1 MTCHKVIENN
11 KTVDL
16 TFEEKNILLEDSLEA
31 DANHSTASLL
41 NDRISAM
48 VCFKRSL
55 CQEIE
60 VNQKCKSV
68 THTVCVKRKVA

>member
-48 VCFKRSL
+48 V
-55 CQEIE
+55 
-60 VNQKCKSV
+60 
-68 THTVCVKRKVA
+68 